1 MSQMIAFSILSNLVF
16 CSLEFRSLNSIWSKQ
31 FANFLDEILCPYW
44 FILLCYYKIPIE
56 RWSITPRASAII
68 KPDIYLHIQDLL
80 RK

>member
-1 MSQMIAFSILSNLVF
+1 MIAFSILSYLF
-16 CSLEFRSLNSIWSKQ
+16 PCRLELRNINCIRSKQ
-31 FANFLDEILCPYW
+31 FANFLGEVFSPYW